1 MATKTQAIKTQAMT
15 TNELEVAIQNATDEL
30 QSVIE
35 NEGEVRAEYSWVEAG
50 SYYTRDLY
58 QGIANSKAKLEKQV
72 KALTSEATSR
82 GLKMYQGR
90 LWATDLVDR
99 WEAKDREEWENNIPF

>member
-1 MATKTQAIKTQAMT
+1 MAARTKATNLQAMA
-15 TNELEVAIQNATDEL
+15 TNELEVAIQNAKDEL

-35 NEGEVRAEYSWVEAG
+35 NEGEVRAEYAWVEAG

-58 QGIANSKAKLEKQV
+58 QGIANHKAKLEKQV
-72 KALTSEATSR
+72 NALTSEAISR

-90 LWATDLVDR
+90 LWPTDLVDR